1 MLVVKYHRIKF
12 TRFLKVEGKIHQ
24 IKKLGWNSP
33 KIKKLDIKGVIKPI
47 FFNKKISINISILS
61 YNTKNKF

>member
-33 KIKKLDIKGVIKPI
+33 KIKKLDIKGYA
-47 FFNKKISINISILS
+47 SIIRRKESWGTS
-61 YNTKNKF
+61 VAET